1 MSEKLPQQPQNEE
14 VDLGQLFNAIGK
26 LFDKFFAFIGR
37 IFKGIFSAFIYVL
50 KPLVNHFK
58 IIGIALLIAFVIG
71 FVIEK
76 TKKPIYFSNM
86 IVKTH
91 FDSKYQLESDIG
103 YFNAL
108 ISADNIEELS
118 TIFEIDS
125 TAAKQLKGFELKAGP
140 ETQNDLFLEY
150 DEYVQSVD
158 TSLVKELSYIEYVNN
173 RSLLSGNI
181 FTITA
186 LSNKQD
192 IFLDLATGI
201 KKSFENDF
209 SRQQMKI
216 RDTVVY
222 IERLSLTTE
231 LARLDSLQQTYI
243 EVLKNDSKNKELSFS
258 INSGIPLQQEKS
270 ITKEYELFIKEQEIR
285 RNLNRV
291 NAIIAE
297 ENTYFDIISNFDKYG
312 SDDKIVINR
321 FFFKLPVLTLLLF
334 ILGSLLLKAIK
345 FIKNYE

>member
-50 KPLVNHFK
+50 KPLVHHFK
-58 IIGIALLIAFVIG
+58 IVGIALVAAFIVG
-71 FVIEK
+71 FIIEK
-76 TKKPIYFSNM
+76 TKKPIYFSDL

-91 FDSKYQLESDIG
+91 FDSKYQLKSDID

-108 ISADNIEELS
+108 IGADNVEELS

-125 TAAKQLKGFELKAGP
+125 ASAKQLKVFELRAGP

-150 DEYVQSVD
+150 DEYLQSVD
-158 TSLVKELSYIEYVNN
+158 TSLVNELSYVEYINN
-173 RSLLSGNI
+173 RGLLSGHI

-186 LSNKQD
+186 YSSKQN
-192 IFLDLATGI
+192 IFLDLTKGI
-201 KKSFENDF
+201 KKTFENEY
-209 SRQQMKI
+209 SKHQMQV
-216 RDTVVY
+216 RDTIAY
-222 IERLSLTTE
+222 IERQSLTTE
-231 LARLDSLQQTYI
+231 LSRLDSLQKTYL
-243 EVLKNDSKNKELSFS
+243 EVLKNDSQNKALSFAIS
-258 INSGIPLQQEKS
+258 SSIPLQQERS

-285 RNLNRV
+285 RNLNEV
-291 NAIIAE
+291 NSLIAE
-297 ENTYFDIISNFDKYG
+297 ENTYFDIISDFDKFG
-312 SDDKIVINR
+312 SYDKLLINR
-321 FFFKLPVLTLLLF
+321 FYFKLPIFVLLLLTVGFLF
-334 ILGSLLLKAIK
+334 IKFIR